1 MVDPKAGKGK
11 GELASEGLSGN
22 TLIVPLPRLPEA
34 AEKSRKRELG
44 ARSPRKDF
52 NIPHSRLSLE
62 SQSLIYALPD
72 FIHADC
78 IAIYSTSAMGKSH
91 LRTKCKIFILTNV

>member
-1 MVDPKAGKGK
+1 MVDPKAGKEK
-11 GELASEGLSGN
+11 GELASEGLSEN
-22 TLIVPLPRLPEA
+22 SLIVLLPRYPKQRQ
-34 AEKSRKRELG
+34 KSRKAELG

-52 NIPHSRLSLE
+52 NIPHSRLSLM
-62 SQSLIYALPD
+62 SQSLIYALLD
-72 FIHADC
+72 FIHADY

>member
-11 GELASEGLSGN
+11 GELVSEGLSENILSSSFYPGY
-22 TLIVPLPRLPEA
+22 PKQR
-34 AEKSRKRELG
+34 KSGKRELG
-44 ARSPRKDF
+44 ACSPRKDF
-52 NIPHSRLSLE
+52 NIPHSRPSLVR
-62 SQSLIYALPD
+62 QSLIYALPD